1 VLIAALYHADQS
13 FHEKTKIF
21 SMRTEHDFCTLIREQ
36 NIWQKSSKKSKKKK
50 VSLKTARL

>member
-36 NIWQKSSKKSKKKK
+36 NIWQKSSKKAKNKK